1 MVPKECANI
10 IGDTWDGRVIPF
22 GRMQRAHLRARRV
35 PMNPRCKGEAP
46 MSTTPTRAKRRRQV
60 RIASKPKVPLPPQLQ
75 RVNLNAAGIDIGSE
89 EHWVAVPPGRD
100 REGQDVRRFGAFSG
114 DLCALA
120 DWLQRYEIETVA
132 MESTGV
138 YWIALYELLV
148 ERGFEVLLVDA
159 RRVRNVPGRK
169 TDVLDC
175 QWLQELHTYGLLR
188 GAFRPADQVCVLRSY
203 LRQRSMLVAYASHHI
218 QHMQKALEQM
228 NLKLAHV
235 VSDITGVTGM
245 GIIKA
250 ILGGERDPVKLAK
263 LRDPRCNSSEA
274 TIARALE
281 GHYREEH
288 LFALQQALEL
298 VEFYQ
303 RQITACDR
311 QIEACLQQFE
321 DRSPKTPLTDRPR
334 RRRRSGVAF
343 DARSYLYRITGVDL
357 TQIDSIE
364 ANTALTV
371 IGEIGLDMSRWP
383 TEKHFGSWLGLAP
396 GSKVSGGKR
405 LSGRTK
411 PSANRAAAALR
422 LAAQS
427 LNQSQSALGAYF
439 RRLKARLGAPKALT
453 AAAYKLARILY
464 RMLKYGAG
472 YVDQGE
478 TVYEERYRDRLLR
491 NLKRRAAELGFQ
503 LTEINSSTGQPALT

>member
-1 MVPKECANI
+1 
-10 IGDTWDGRVIPF
+10 
-22 GRMQRAHLRARRV
+22 
-35 PMNPRCKGEAP
+35 
-46 MSTTPTRAKRRRQV
+46 MSTTPTSSKQRRGV
-60 RIASKPKVPLPPQLQ
+60 RVVSQTKVPLPPQLK
-75 RVNLNAAGIDIGSE
+75 RVNLDAAGIDIGAA
-89 EHWVAVPPGRD
+89 EHWAAVPPGRNT
-100 REGQDVRRFGAFSG
+100 EGQDVRRFGAFTG
-114 DLCALA
+114 ELCALA
-120 DWLQRYEIETVA
+120 DWLKQCGIQTVA

-138 YWIALYELLV
+138 YWIPLYELLV

-159 RRVRNVPGRK
+159 RQAKNVPGRK

-188 GAFRPADQVCVLRSY
+188 GAFRPVDQVCILRSY
-203 LRQRSMLVAYASHHI
+203 LRQRSMLVSYASHHI

-228 NLKLAHV
+228 NLKLSHV
-235 VSDITGVTGM
+235 VSDITGLTGR

-250 ILGGERDPVKLAK
+250 ILSGERDPVKLAK
-263 LRDPRCNSSEA
+263 LRDPRCKSSEA
-274 TIARALE
+274 TVARALE

-288 LFALQQALEL
+288 LFTLQQAVEL

-303 RQITACDR
+303 QQMTACDR

-321 DRSPKTPLTDRPR
+321 EKSSETPVTTR
-334 RRRRSGVAF
+334 RRKRRRGIAF
-343 DARSYLYRITGVDL
+343 DARSYLYRMTGIDL

-364 ANTALTV
+364 GNTALTV
-371 IGEIGLDMSRWP
+371 ISEIGLDMNRWP

-453 AAAYKLARILY
+453 AAAYKLARIVY

-478 TVYEERYRDRLLR
+478 AVYEGRYRDRLLR

-503 LTEINSSTGQPALT
+503 LTAIELNSGQAALT

>member
-1 MVPKECANI
+1 
-10 IGDTWDGRVIPF
+10 
-22 GRMQRAHLRARRV
+22 
-35 PMNPRCKGEAP
+35 
-46 MSTTPTRAKRRRQV
+46 MSTTPTSSKQRRGV
-60 RIASKPKVPLPPQLQ
+60 RIVSKTKVPLPPQLK
-75 RVNLNAAGIDIGSE
+75 RVNLDAAGIDIGAE
-89 EHWVAVPPGRD
+89 EHWAAVPPGRNT
-100 REGQDVRRFGAFSG
+100 EGQDVRRFGAFTG
-114 DLCALA
+114 ELCALA
-120 DWLQRYEIETVA
+120 DWLKQCGIQTVA

-138 YWIALYELLV
+138 YWIPLYELLV

-159 RRVRNVPGRK
+159 RQAKNVPGRK

-188 GAFRPADQVCVLRSY
+188 GAFRPVDQVCILRSY
-203 LRQRSMLVAYASHHI
+203 LRQRSMLVSYASHHI

-228 NLKLAHV
+228 NLKLSHV
-235 VSDITGVTGM
+235 VSDITGLTGM

-250 ILGGERDPVKLAK
+250 ILSGERDPVKLAK
-263 LRDPRCNSSEA
+263 LRDPRCKSSEA
-274 TIARALE
+274 TVARALE

-288 LFALQQALEL
+288 LFTLQQAVEL

-303 RQITACDR
+303 QQMTACDR

-321 DRSPKTPLTDRPR
+321 EKSSETPMTTR
-334 RRRRSGVAF
+334 RRKRRRGIAF
-343 DARSYLYRITGVDL
+343 DARSYLYRMTGIDL

-364 ANTALTV
+364 GNTALTV
-371 IGEIGLDMSRWP
+371 ISEIGLDMSRWP

-464 RMLKYGAG
+464 RMLKYGAA

-503 LTEINSSTGQPALT
+503 LTAINSSTGQPALT

>member
-1 MVPKECANI
+1 
-10 IGDTWDGRVIPF
+10 
-22 GRMQRAHLRARRV
+22 
-35 PMNPRCKGEAP
+35 
-46 MSTTPTRAKRRRQV
+46 MSTTPTSSKQRRGV
-60 RIASKPKVPLPPQLQ
+60 RIVSKTKVPLPPQLK
-75 RVNLNAAGIDIGSE
+75 RVNLDAAGIDIGAE
-89 EHWVAVPPGRD
+89 EHWAAVPPGRNT
-100 REGQDVRRFGAFSG
+100 EGQDVRRFGAFTG
-114 DLCALA
+114 ELCALA
-120 DWLQRYEIETVA
+120 DWLKQCGIQTVA

-138 YWIALYELLV
+138 YWIPLYELLV

-159 RRVRNVPGRK
+159 RQAKNVPGRK

-188 GAFRPADQVCVLRSY
+188 GAFRPVDQVCILRSY
-203 LRQRSMLVAYASHHI
+203 LRQRSMLVSYASHHI

-228 NLKLAHV
+228 NLKLSHV
-235 VSDITGVTGM
+235 VSDITGLTGM

-250 ILGGERDPVKLAK
+250 ILSGERDPVKLAK
-263 LRDPRCNSSEA
+263 LRDPRCKSSEA
-274 TIARALE
+274 TVARALE

-288 LFALQQALEL
+288 LFTLQQAVEL

-303 RQITACDR
+303 QQMTACDR

-321 DRSPKTPLTDRPR
+321 EKSSETPVTTR
-334 RRRRSGVAF
+334 RRKRRRGIAF
-343 DARSYLYRITGVDL
+343 DARSYLYRMTGIDL

-364 ANTALTV
+364 GNTALTV
-371 IGEIGLDMSRWP
+371 ISEIGLDMSRWP

-453 AAAYKLARILY
+453 AAAYKLARIVY

-478 TVYEERYRDRLLR
+478 AVYEGRYRDRLLR

-503 LTEINSSTGQPALT
+503 LTAIELNSGQAALT

>member
-1 MVPKECANI
+1 
-10 IGDTWDGRVIPF
+10 
-22 GRMQRAHLRARRV
+22 
-35 PMNPRCKGEAP
+35 
-46 MSTTPTRAKRRRQV
+46 MSTTPTSSKQCRGV
-60 RIASKPKVPLPPQLQ
+60 RVVSKPKVPLPPQLK
-75 RVNLNAAGIDIGSE
+75 RVNLDAAGIDIGAE
-89 EHWVAVPPGRD
+89 EHWVAVPPSRDTEGR
-100 REGQDVRRFGAFSG
+100 DVRRFGAFTG
-114 DLCALA
+114 ELYALA
-120 DWLQRYEIETVA
+120 DWLKQCGIQTVA

-138 YWIALYELLV
+138 YWIPLYELLV
-148 ERGFEVLLVDA
+148 ERGFEVRLVDA
-159 RRVRNVPGRK
+159 RQAKNVPGRK

-188 GAFRPADQVCVLRSY
+188 GAFRPVDQVCILRSY
-203 LRQRSMLVAYASHHI
+203 LRQRSMLVSYASHHI

-228 NLKLAHV
+228 NLKLSHV
-235 VSDITGVTGM
+235 VSDITGLTGM

-250 ILGGERDPVKLAK
+250 ILSGERDPVKLAK
-263 LRDPRCNSSEA
+263 LRDPRCKSSQA
-274 TIARALE
+274 TVARALE

-288 LFALQQALEL
+288 LFTLQQAVEL

-303 RQITACDR
+303 QQMTACDR

-321 DRSPKTPLTDRPR
+321 EKSSETPVTTR
-334 RRRRSGVAF
+334 RRKRRRGIAF
-343 DARSYLYRITGVDL
+343 DARSYLYRMTGIDL

-364 ANTALTV
+364 GNTALTV
-371 IGEIGLDMSRWP
+371 ISEIGLDMSRWP

-453 AAAYKLARILY
+453 AAAYKLARIVY

-478 TVYEERYRDRLLR
+478 AAYEERYRDRLLQ

-503 LTEINSSTGQPALT
+503 LTAIELNSGQAALT

>member
-1 MVPKECANI
+1 LKCYLLM
-10 IGDTWDGRVIPF
+10 
-22 GRMQRAHLRARRV
+22 LARRKTS
-35 PMNPRCKGEAP
+35 P
-46 MSTTPTRAKRRRQV
+46 
-60 RIASKPKVPLPPQLQ
+60 
-75 RVNLNAAGIDIGSE
+75 
-89 EHWVAVPPGRD
+89 AV
-100 REGQDVRRFGAFSG
+100 
-114 DLCALA
+114 
-120 DWLQRYEIETVA
+120 
-132 MESTGV
+132 
-138 YWIALYELLV
+138 
-148 ERGFEVLLVDA
+148 
-159 RRVRNVPGRK
+159 K

-175 QWLQELHTYGLLR
+175 QWLQELHTYGLLP
-188 GAFRPADQVCVLRSY
+188 GAFRPVDQVCILRSY
-203 LRQRSMLVAYASHHI
+203 LRQRSMLVSYASHHI

-228 NLKLAHV
+228 NLKLSHV
-235 VSDITGVTGM
+235 VSDITGLTGM

-250 ILGGERDPVKLAK
+250 ILSGERDPVKLAK
-263 LRDPRCNSSEA
+263 LRDPRCKSSEA
-274 TIARALE
+274 TVARALE

-288 LFALQQALEL
+288 LFTLQQAVEL

-303 RQITACDR
+303 QQMTACDR

-321 DRSPKTPLTDRPR
+321 EKSSETPMTTR
-334 RRRRSGVAF
+334 RRKRRRGIAF
-343 DARSYLYRITGVDL
+343 DARSYLYRMTGIDL

-364 ANTALTV
+364 GNTALTV
-371 IGEIGLDMSRWP
+371 ISEIGLDMSRWP

-453 AAAYKLARILY
+453 AAAYKLARIVY

-478 TVYEERYRDRLLR
+478 AVYEGRYRDRLLR

-503 LTEINSSTGQPALT
+503 LTAIELNSGQAALT

>member
-1 MVPKECANI
+1 
-10 IGDTWDGRVIPF
+10 
-22 GRMQRAHLRARRV
+22 
-35 PMNPRCKGEAP
+35 
-46 MSTTPTRAKRRRQV
+46 MSTTPPRAQRRRQV
-60 RIASKPKVPLPPQLQ
+60 GTALKRKVPLPPQLKQ
-75 RVNLNAAGIDIGSE
+75 INLNAAGIDIGSE
-89 EHWVAVPPGRD
+89 EHWAAVPPGRD
-100 REGQDVRRFGAFSG
+100 REGWDVRRFEAFSG

-120 DWLQRYEIETVA
+120 DWLKQCEIETVA

-159 RRVRNVPGRK
+159 RRVKNVPGRK

-188 GAFRPADQVCVLRSY
+188 GAFRPADQVCILRSY
-203 LRQRSMLVAYASHHI
+203 LRQRAMLVAYASHHI

-235 VSDITGVTGM
+235 VSDITGLTGM

-250 ILGGERDPVKLAK
+250 ILKGERDPIELAK
-263 LRDPRCNSSEA
+263 LRDPRCKNSAA
-274 TIARALE
+274 TVARALE
-281 GHYREEH
+281 GHYRQEH
-288 LFALQQALEL
+288 LFALRQAVEL

-303 RQITACDR
+303 QQIAVCDC

-321 DRSPKTPLTDRPR
+321 DRRPETPLNARPR
-334 RRRRSGVAF
+334 RRRRSGVGF
-343 DARSYLYRITGVDL
+343 DARSYLYRVTGVDL

-364 ANTALTV
+364 VNTALTV

-396 GSKVSGGKR
+396 GNKVSGGKR

-422 LAAQS
+422 MAAQS

-453 AAAYKLARILY
+453 AAAYKLARLLY
-464 RMLKYGAG
+464 RMLKHGAG

-478 TVYEERYRDRLLR
+478 ATYEERYRDRLLR

-503 LTEINSSTGQPALT
+503 LTATSSSTGQQALT

>member
-1 MVPKECANI
+1 
-10 IGDTWDGRVIPF
+10 
-22 GRMQRAHLRARRV
+22 
-35 PMNPRCKGEAP
+35 
-46 MSTTPTRAKRRRQV
+46 MSTTPPRAQRRRQGGTALK
-60 RIASKPKVPLPPQLQ
+60 RKVLLPPQLKQ
-75 RVNLNAAGIDIGSE
+75 INLNAVGIDIGSE
-89 EHWVAVPPGRD
+89 EHWAAVPPGRD
-100 REGQDVRRFGAFSG
+100 REGQDVRRFEAFSG
-114 DLCALA
+114 SLCALA
-120 DWLQRYEIETVA
+120 DWLKQCEIETVA

-159 RRVRNVPGRK
+159 RRVKNVPGRK

-188 GAFRPADQVCVLRSY
+188 GAFRPADQVCILRSY
-203 LRQRSMLVAYASHHI
+203 LRQRAMLVAYASHHI

-228 NLKLAHV
+228 NLKLTHV
-235 VSDITGVTGM
+235 VSDITGLTGM

-250 ILGGERDPVKLAK
+250 ILKGERDPVELAK
-263 LRDPRCNSSEA
+263 LRDPRCKNSEA
-274 TIARALE
+274 TVARALE
-281 GHYREEH
+281 GHYRQEH
-288 LFALQQALEL
+288 LFSLQQAVEL

-303 RQITACDR
+303 KQIAACDC

-321 DRSPKTPLTDRPR
+321 DKNPETPLTARSR
-334 RRRRSGVAF
+334 KRRRSGVGF
-343 DARSYLYRITGVDL
+343 DARSYLYRMTGVDL

-422 LAAQS
+422 MAAQS

-464 RMLKYGAG
+464 RMLKHGAG

-478 TVYEERYRDRLLR
+478 AIYEERYRDRLLR

-503 LTEINSSTGQPALT
+503 LTVTSSSTGRQALT

>member
-1 MVPKECANI
+1 V
-10 IGDTWDGRVIPF
+10 
-22 GRMQRAHLRARRV
+22 
-35 PMNPRCKGEAP
+35 
-46 MSTTPTRAKRRRQV
+46 STTPTSKQRRGV
-60 RIASKPKVPLPPQLQ
+60 RIVSKTKVPLPPQLK
-75 RVNLNAAGIDIGSE
+75 RVNLNAAGIDIGAE
-89 EHWVAVPPGRD
+89 EHWAAVPPGRNT
-100 REGQDVRRFGAFSG
+100 EGQDVRRFGAFTG
-114 DLCALA
+114 ELCALA
-120 DWLQRYEIETVA
+120 DWLKQCGIQTVA

-159 RRVRNVPGRK
+159 RQAKNVPGRK

-188 GAFRPADQVCVLRSY
+188 GAFRPVDQVCILRSY
-203 LRQRSMLVAYASHHI
+203 LRQRSMLVSYASHHI

-235 VSDITGVTGM
+235 VSDITGLTGM

-250 ILGGERDPVKLAK
+250 ILSGERDPVKLAK
-263 LRDPRCNSSEA
+263 LRDPRCKSSEA
-274 TIARALE
+274 TVARALE

-288 LFALQQALEL
+288 LFTLQQAVEL

-303 RQITACDR
+303 QQMTACDR

-321 DRSPKTPLTDRPR
+321 EKSSETPVTTR
-334 RRRRSGVAF
+334 RRKRRRGIAF
-343 DARSYLYRITGVDL
+343 DARSYLYRMTGIDL

-364 ANTALTV
+364 GNTALTV
-371 IGEIGLDMSRWP
+371 ISEIGLDMNRWP

-453 AAAYKLARILY
+453 AAAYKLARIVY

-478 TVYEERYRDRLLR
+478 AVYEERYRDRLLR

-503 LTEINSSTGQPALT
+503 LTAIELNSGQVALT

>member
-1 MVPKECANI
+1 M
-10 IGDTWDGRVIPF
+10 
-22 GRMQRAHLRARRV
+22 
-35 PMNPRCKGEAP
+35 
-46 MSTTPTRAKRRRQV
+46 
-60 RIASKPKVPLPPQLQ
+60 PLPPQLK
-75 RVNLNAAGIDIGSE
+75 RVNLDAAGIDIGAE
-89 EHWVAVPPGRD
+89 EHWAAVPPGRD
-100 REGQDVRRFGAFSG
+100 TEGQDVRRFGAFTG
-114 DLCALA
+114 ELCALA
-120 DWLQRYEIETVA
+120 DWLKQCGIQTVA

-138 YWIALYELLV
+138 YWIPLYELLV

-159 RRVRNVPGRK
+159 RQAKNVPGRK

-188 GAFRPADQVCVLRSY
+188 GAFRPVDQVCILRSY
-203 LRQRSMLVAYASHHI
+203 LRQRSMLVSYASHHI

-228 NLKLAHV
+228 NLKLSHV
-235 VSDITGVTGM
+235 VSDITGLTGM

-250 ILGGERDPVKLAK
+250 ILSGERDPVKLAK
-263 LRDPRCNSSEA
+263 LRDPRCKSSEA
-274 TIARALE
+274 TVARALE

-288 LFALQQALEL
+288 LFTLQQAVEL

-303 RQITACDR
+303 QQTTACDR

-321 DRSPKTPLTDRPR
+321 EKSSETPVTTRRHKR
-334 RRRRSGVAF
+334 RRGIAF
-343 DARSYLYRITGVDL
+343 DARSYLYRMTGIDL

-371 IGEIGLDMSRWP
+371 ISEIGLDMSRWP

-453 AAAYKLARILY
+453 AAAYKLARIVY

-478 TVYEERYRDRLLR
+478 AAYEERYRDRLLR

-503 LTEINSSTGQPALT
+503 LTAIELNSGQAALT

>member
-1 MVPKECANI
+1 
-10 IGDTWDGRVIPF
+10 
-22 GRMQRAHLRARRV
+22 
-35 PMNPRCKGEAP
+35 
-46 MSTTPTRAKRRRQV
+46 
-60 RIASKPKVPLPPQLQ
+60 
-75 RVNLNAAGIDIGSE
+75 
-89 EHWVAVPPGRD
+89 
-100 REGQDVRRFGAFSG
+100 
-114 DLCALA
+114 
-120 DWLQRYEIETVA
+120 

-138 YWIALYELLV
+138 YWIPLYELLV

-159 RRVRNVPGRK
+159 RQAKNVPGRK

-188 GAFRPADQVCVLRSY
+188 GAFRPVDQVCILRSY
-203 LRQRSMLVAYASHHI
+203 LRQRSMLVSYASHHI

-228 NLKLAHV
+228 NLKLSHV
-235 VSDITGVTGM
+235 VSDITGLTGR

-250 ILGGERDPVKLAK
+250 ILSGERDPVKLAK
-263 LRDPRCNSSEA
+263 LRDPRCKSSEA
-274 TIARALE
+274 TVARALE

-288 LFALQQALEL
+288 LFTLQQAVEL

-303 RQITACDR
+303 QQMTACDR

-321 DRSPKTPLTDRPR
+321 EKSSETPVTTR
-334 RRRRSGVAF
+334 RRKRRRGIAF
-343 DARSYLYRITGVDL
+343 DARSYLYRMTGIDL

-364 ANTALTV
+364 GNTALTV
-371 IGEIGLDMSRWP
+371 ISEIGLDMSRWP

-453 AAAYKLARILY
+453 AAAYKLARIVY

-478 TVYEERYRDRLLR
+478 AVYEGRYRDRLLR

-503 LTEINSSTGQPALT
+503 LTAIELNSGQAALT

>member
-1 MVPKECANI
+1 V
-10 IGDTWDGRVIPF
+10 
-22 GRMQRAHLRARRV
+22 
-35 PMNPRCKGEAP
+35 
-46 MSTTPTRAKRRRQV
+46 STTPTSSKQRRGV
-60 RIASKPKVPLPPQLQ
+60 RIVSKTKVPLPPQLK
-75 RVNLNAAGIDIGSE
+75 RVNLDAAGIDIGAE
-89 EHWVAVPPGRD
+89 EHWAAVPPGRNT
-100 REGQDVRRFGAFSG
+100 EGQDVRRFGAFTG
-114 DLCALA
+114 ELCALA
-120 DWLQRYEIETVA
+120 DWLKQCGIQTVA

-138 YWIALYELLV
+138 YWIPLYELLV

-159 RRVRNVPGRK
+159 RQAKNVPGRK

-188 GAFRPADQVCVLRSY
+188 GAFRPVDQVCILRSY
-203 LRQRSMLVAYASHHI
+203 LRQRSMLVSYASHHI

-235 VSDITGVTGM
+235 VSDITGLTGM

-250 ILGGERDPVKLAK
+250 ILSGERDPVKLAK
-263 LRDPRCNSSEA
+263 LRDPRCKSSEA
-274 TIARALE
+274 TVARALE

-288 LFALQQALEL
+288 LFTLQQAVEL

-303 RQITACDR
+303 QQMTACDR

-321 DRSPKTPLTDRPR
+321 EKSSETPVTTR
-334 RRRRSGVAF
+334 RRKRRRGIAF
-343 DARSYLYRITGVDL
+343 DARSYLYRMTGIDL

-364 ANTALTV
+364 GNTALTV
-371 IGEIGLDMSRWP
+371 ISEIGLDMNRWP

-453 AAAYKLARILY
+453 AAAYKLARIVY

-478 TVYEERYRDRLLR
+478 AVYEERYRDRILR

-503 LTEINSSTGQPALT
+503 LTAIELNSGQVALT

>member
-1 MVPKECANI
+1 V
-10 IGDTWDGRVIPF
+10 
-22 GRMQRAHLRARRV
+22 
-35 PMNPRCKGEAP
+35 
-46 MSTTPTRAKRRRQV
+46 STTLTSSKQRRGV
-60 RIASKPKVPLPPQLQ
+60 RIVSKTKVPLPPQLK
-75 RVNLNAAGIDIGSE
+75 RVNLDAAGIDIGAE
-89 EHWVAVPPGRD
+89 EHWAAVPPGRNT
-100 REGQDVRRFGAFSG
+100 EGQDVRRFGAFTG
-114 DLCALA
+114 ELCALA
-120 DWLQRYEIETVA
+120 DWLKQCGIQTVA

-138 YWIALYELLV
+138 YWIPLYELLV

-159 RRVRNVPGRK
+159 RQAKNVPGRK

-188 GAFRPADQVCVLRSY
+188 GAFRPVDQVCILRSY
-203 LRQRSMLVAYASHHI
+203 LRQRSMLVSYASHHI

-228 NLKLAHV
+228 NLKLSHV
-235 VSDITGVTGM
+235 VSDITGLTGM
-245 GIIKA
+245 EIIKA
-250 ILGGERDPVKLAK
+250 ILSGERDPVKLAK
-263 LRDPRCNSSEA
+263 LRDPRCKSSEA
-274 TIARALE
+274 TVARALE

-288 LFALQQALEL
+288 LFTLQQAVEL

-303 RQITACDR
+303 QQMTACDR

-321 DRSPKTPLTDRPR
+321 EKSSETPVTTR
-334 RRRRSGVAF
+334 RRKRRRGIAF
-343 DARSYLYRITGVDL
+343 DARSYLYRMTGIDL

-364 ANTALTV
+364 GNTALTV
-371 IGEIGLDMSRWP
+371 ISEIGLDMSRWP

-453 AAAYKLARILY
+453 AAAYKLARIVY

-478 TVYEERYRDRLLR
+478 AAYEERYRDRLLR

-503 LTEINSSTGQPALT
+503 LTAIELNSGQAALT

>member
-1 MVPKECANI
+1 M
-10 IGDTWDGRVIPF
+10 
-22 GRMQRAHLRARRV
+22 
-35 PMNPRCKGEAP
+35 
-46 MSTTPTRAKRRRQV
+46 
-60 RIASKPKVPLPPQLQ
+60 
-75 RVNLNAAGIDIGSE
+75 
-89 EHWVAVPPGRD
+89 
-100 REGQDVRRFGAFSG
+100 
-114 DLCALA
+114 
-120 DWLQRYEIETVA
+120 
-132 MESTGV
+132 
-138 YWIALYELLV
+138 

-188 GAFRPADQVCVLRSY
+188 GAFRPVDQVCVLRSY

-303 RQITACDR
+303 RQITASDR

-427 LNQSQSALGAYF
+427 LNQSQSAIGAYF

-453 AAAYKLARILY
+453 AAGYKLARILY

-491 NLKRRAAELGFQ
+491 NLKRRAAELGFE
-503 LTEINSSTGQPALT
+503 LTAISSSTGQPALT

>member
-1 MVPKECANI
+1 
-10 IGDTWDGRVIPF
+10 
-22 GRMQRAHLRARRV
+22 
-35 PMNPRCKGEAP
+35 MNPLVKGGVP
-46 MSTTPTRAKRRRQV
+46 VSTTYTRGKRRREV
-60 RIASKPKVPLPPQLQ
+60 RIVSKRKVPIPPQLK
-75 RVNLNAAGIDIGSE
+75 RVHLNAAGIDIRSE
-89 EHWVAVPPGRD
+89 EHWVAVPPGRCP
-100 REGQDVRRFGAFSG
+100 EGQDVRRFGAFTG

-120 DWLQRYEIETVA
+120 GWLKRCEIETVA

-159 RRVRNVPGRK
+159 RRVKNVPGRK

-188 GAFRPADQVCVLRSY
+188 GAFRPADQVCILRSY
-203 LRQRSMLVAYASHHI
+203 LRQRSMLVTYASHHI

-245 GIIKA
+245 GILKA
-250 ILGGERDPVKLAK
+250 ILSGERNPIELAK
-263 LRDPRCNSSEA
+263 LRDPHCKNSEA
-274 TIARALE
+274 TVARALE

-288 LFALQQALEL
+288 LFALRQALEL

-303 RQITACDR
+303 NQITACDR
-311 QIEACLQQFE
+311 QIEACLQRFE
-321 DRSPKTPLTDRPR
+321 ERSLETPLTARPR

-396 GSKVSGGKR
+396 GSKVSGGKL

-453 AAAYKLARILY
+453 AAAYKLARIFY

-472 YVDQGE
+472 YVDQGQAA
-478 TVYEERYRDRLLR
+478 YEERYRDRLLR

-503 LTEINSSTGQPALT
+503 LTAISSTTGQPALT

>member
-1 MVPKECANI
+1 
-10 IGDTWDGRVIPF
+10 
-22 GRMQRAHLRARRV
+22 
-35 PMNPRCKGEAP
+35 
-46 MSTTPTRAKRRRQV
+46 MSTTPTSSKQRHGV
-60 RIASKPKVPLPPQLQ
+60 RVVSQPKVPLPPQLK
-75 RVNLNAAGIDIGSE
+75 RVNLDAAGIDIGAA
-89 EHWVAVPPGRD
+89 EHWAAVPPGRNT
-100 REGQDVRRFGAFSG
+100 EGQDVRRFGAFTG
-114 DLCALA
+114 ELCALA
-120 DWLQRYEIETVA
+120 DWLKQCGIQTVA

-138 YWIALYELLV
+138 YWIPLYELLV

-159 RRVRNVPGRK
+159 RQAKNVPGRK

-188 GAFRPADQVCVLRSY
+188 GAFRPVDQVCILRSY
-203 LRQRSMLVAYASHHI
+203 LRQRSMLVSYASHHI

-228 NLKLAHV
+228 NLKLSHV
-235 VSDITGVTGM
+235 VSDITGLTGR

-250 ILGGERDPVKLAK
+250 ILSGERDPVKLAK
-263 LRDPRCNSSEA
+263 LRDPRCKSSEA
-274 TIARALE
+274 TVARALE

-288 LFALQQALEL
+288 LFTLQQAVEL

-303 RQITACDR
+303 QQMTACDR

-321 DRSPKTPLTDRPR
+321 EKSSETPVTTR
-334 RRRRSGVAF
+334 RRKRRRGIAF
-343 DARSYLYRITGVDL
+343 DARSYLYRMTGIDL

-364 ANTALTV
+364 GNTALTV
-371 IGEIGLDMSRWP
+371 ISEIGLDMSRWP

-453 AAAYKLARILY
+453 AAAYKLARIVY

-478 TVYEERYRDRLLR
+478 AVYEGRYRDRLLR

-503 LTEINSSTGQPALT
+503 LTAIELNSGQAALT

>member
-1 MVPKECANI
+1 V
-10 IGDTWDGRVIPF
+10 
-22 GRMQRAHLRARRV
+22 
-35 PMNPRCKGEAP
+35 
-46 MSTTPTRAKRRRQV
+46 STTPTSSKQRRGV
-60 RIASKPKVPLPPQLQ
+60 RVVSQPKVPLPPQLK
-75 RVNLNAAGIDIGSE
+75 RVNLDAAGIDIGAE
-89 EHWVAVPPGRD
+89 EHWAAVPPGRNT
-100 REGQDVRRFGAFSG
+100 EGQDVRRFGAFTG
-114 DLCALA
+114 ELCALA
-120 DWLQRYEIETVA
+120 DWLKQCGIQTVA

-138 YWIALYELLV
+138 YWIPLYELLV

-159 RRVRNVPGRK
+159 RQAKNVPGRK

-188 GAFRPADQVCVLRSY
+188 GAFRPVDQVCILRSY
-203 LRQRSMLVAYASHHI
+203 LRQRSMLVSYASHHI

-228 NLKLAHV
+228 NLKLSHV
-235 VSDITGVTGM
+235 VSDITGLTGM

-250 ILGGERDPVKLAK
+250 ILSGERDPVKLAK
-263 LRDPRCNSSEA
+263 LRDPRCKSSEA
-274 TIARALE
+274 TVARALE

-288 LFALQQALEL
+288 LFTLQQAVEL

-303 RQITACDR
+303 QQMTACDR
-311 QIEACLQQFE
+311 QIEGCLQQFE
-321 DRSPKTPLTDRPR
+321 EKSSETPVTTR
-334 RRRRSGVAF
+334 RRKRRRGIAF
-343 DARSYLYRITGVDL
+343 DARSYLYRMTGIDL

-364 ANTALTV
+364 GNTALTV
-371 IGEIGLDMSRWP
+371 ISEIGLDMNRWP

-453 AAAYKLARILY
+453 AAAYKLARIVY

-478 TVYEERYRDRLLR
+478 AVYEERYRDRLLR

-503 LTEINSSTGQPALT
+503 LTAIELNSGQVALT

>member
-1 MVPKECANI
+1 MI
-10 IGDTWDGRVIPF
+10 TT
-22 GRMQRAHLRARRV
+22 
-35 PMNPRCKGEAP
+35 
-46 MSTTPTRAKRRRQV
+46 STPRAKRRRQV
-60 RIASKPKVPLPPQLQ
+60 RTASKPKVPLPPQLK
-75 RVNLNAAGIDIGSE
+75 RINLNAAGIDIGSE
-89 EHWVAVPPGRD
+89 EHWAAVPPGRD
-100 REGQDVRRFGAFSG
+100 PQAQDVRRFGAFTG

-120 DWLQRYEIETVA
+120 DWLKRCEIETVA

-138 YWIALYELLV
+138 YWISLYELLV

-159 RRVRNVPGRK
+159 RRVKNVPGRK

-188 GAFRPADQVCVLRSY
+188 GAFRPADQVCILRSY
-203 LRQRSMLVAYASHHI
+203 LRHRSMLVAYASHHI

-235 VSDITGVTGM
+235 VSDITGLTGM
-245 GIIKA
+245 AIIKA
-250 ILGGERDPVKLAK
+250 ILSGERDPVKLAK
-263 LRDPRCNSSEA
+263 LRDPRCKNSEA
-274 TIARALE
+274 TVARALE

-288 LFALQQALEL
+288 LFALQQAVEL
-298 VEFYQ
+298 VDFYQ
-303 RQITACDR
+303 HQITACDC

-321 DRSPKTPLTDRPR
+321 DKSTEIPLTARPR
-334 RRRRSGVAF
+334 RRRRTGVSF

-371 IGEIGLDMSRWP
+371 IGEIGLDLSRWP

-396 GSKVSGGKR
+396 GSKISGGKR
-405 LSGRTK
+405 LSSRTK

-422 LAAQS
+422 VAAQS

-464 RMLKYGAG
+464 RMLRHGAG
-472 YVDQGE
+472 YVDKGE
-478 TVYEERYRDRLLR
+478 AAYEERYRDRLLR

-503 LTEINSSTGQPALT
+503 LTAVSSSSGQPALT

>member
-1 MVPKECANI
+1 
-10 IGDTWDGRVIPF
+10 
-22 GRMQRAHLRARRV
+22 
-35 PMNPRCKGEAP
+35 
-46 MSTTPTRAKRRRQV
+46 
-60 RIASKPKVPLPPQLQ
+60 
-75 RVNLNAAGIDIGSE
+75 
-89 EHWVAVPPGRD
+89 
-100 REGQDVRRFGAFSG
+100 
-114 DLCALA
+114 
-120 DWLQRYEIETVA
+120 
-132 MESTGV
+132 
-138 YWIALYELLV
+138 
-148 ERGFEVLLVDA
+148 
-159 RRVRNVPGRK
+159 
-169 TDVLDC
+169 
-175 QWLQELHTYGLLR
+175 
-188 GAFRPADQVCVLRSY
+188 
-203 LRQRSMLVAYASHHI
+203 MLVAYASHHI

-235 VSDITGVTGM
+235 VSDITGLTGM

-250 ILGGERDPVKLAK
+250 ILKGERNPVELAK
-263 LRDPRCNSSEA
+263 LRDPRCKNSEA
-274 TIARALE
+274 TVARALE
-281 GHYREEH
+281 GHYRQEH
-288 LFALQQALEL
+288 LFSLQQAVEL

-303 RQITACDR
+303 KQVTACDC
-311 QIEACLQQFE
+311 QIEACLQRFE
-321 DRSPKTPLTDRPR
+321 SKSPEPLLNARR
-334 RRRRSGVAF
+334 HRRRRSGVAF
-343 DARSYLYRITGVDL
+343 DACSYLYRITGVDL

-396 GSKVSGGKR
+396 GNKVSGGKR

-422 LAAQS
+422 MAAQS
-427 LNQSQSALGAYF
+427 LNQSQSALRAYF

-478 TVYEERYRDRLLR
+478 AAYEERYHDRLLR

-503 LTEINSSTGQPALT
+503 LTAISPSSGQPELT

>member
-1 MVPKECANI
+1 V
-10 IGDTWDGRVIPF
+10 
-22 GRMQRAHLRARRV
+22 
-35 PMNPRCKGEAP
+35 
-46 MSTTPTRAKRRRQV
+46 STTPTSSKQRRGV
-60 RIASKPKVPLPPQLQ
+60 RIVSQPTVPLPPQLK
-75 RVNLNAAGIDIGSE
+75 RVNLDAAGIDIGAE
-89 EHWVAVPPGRD
+89 EHWAAVPPGRNT
-100 REGQDVRRFGAFSG
+100 EGQDVRRFGAFTG
-114 DLCALA
+114 ELCALA
-120 DWLQRYEIETVA
+120 DWLKQCGIQTVA

-138 YWIALYELLV
+138 YWIPLYELLV

-159 RRVRNVPGRK
+159 RQAKNVPGRK

-188 GAFRPADQVCVLRSY
+188 GAFRPVDQVCILRSY
-203 LRQRSMLVAYASHHI
+203 LRQRSMLVSYASHHI

-228 NLKLAHV
+228 NLKLSHV
-235 VSDITGVTGM
+235 VSDITGLTGM

-250 ILGGERDPVKLAK
+250 ILSGERDPVKLAK
-263 LRDPRCNSSEA
+263 LRDPRCKSSEA
-274 TIARALE
+274 TVARALE

-288 LFALQQALEL
+288 LFTLQQAVEL

-303 RQITACDR
+303 QQMTACDR

-321 DRSPKTPLTDRPR
+321 EKSSETPVTTR
-334 RRRRSGVAF
+334 RRKRRRGIAF
-343 DARSYLYRITGVDL
+343 DARSYLYRMTGIDL

-364 ANTALTV
+364 GNTALTV
-371 IGEIGLDMSRWP
+371 ISEIGLDMSRWP

-453 AAAYKLARILY
+453 AAAYKLARIVY

-478 TVYEERYRDRLLR
+478 AAYEERYRDRLLR

-503 LTEINSSTGQPALT
+503 LTAIELNSGQAALT

>member
-1 MVPKECANI
+1 
-10 IGDTWDGRVIPF
+10 
-22 GRMQRAHLRARRV
+22 
-35 PMNPRCKGEAP
+35 
-46 MSTTPTRAKRRRQV
+46 MSTTPTSSKQRRGV
-60 RIASKPKVPLPPQLQ
+60 RIVSKTKVPLPPQLK
-75 RVNLNAAGIDIGSE
+75 RVNLDAAGIDIGAA
-89 EHWVAVPPGRD
+89 EHWAAVPPGRNT
-100 REGQDVRRFGAFSG
+100 EGQDVRRFGAFTG
-114 DLCALA
+114 ELCALA
-120 DWLQRYEIETVA
+120 DWLKQCGIQTVA

-138 YWIALYELLV
+138 YWIPLYELLV

-159 RRVRNVPGRK
+159 RQAKNVPGRK

-188 GAFRPADQVCVLRSY
+188 GAFRPVDQVCILRSY
-203 LRQRSMLVAYASHHI
+203 LRQRSMLVSYASHHI

-228 NLKLAHV
+228 NLKLSHV
-235 VSDITGVTGM
+235 VSDITGLTGM

-250 ILGGERDPVKLAK
+250 ILSGERDPVKLAK
-263 LRDPRCNSSEA
+263 LRDPRCKSSEA
-274 TIARALE
+274 TVARALE

-288 LFALQQALEL
+288 LFTLQQAVEL

-303 RQITACDR
+303 QQMTACDR

-321 DRSPKTPLTDRPR
+321 EKSSETPVTTR
-334 RRRRSGVAF
+334 RRKRRRGIAF
-343 DARSYLYRITGVDL
+343 DARSYLYRMTGIDL

-364 ANTALTV
+364 GNTALTV
-371 IGEIGLDMSRWP
+371 ISEIGLDMSRWP

-453 AAAYKLARILY
+453 AAAYKLARIVY

-478 TVYEERYRDRLLR
+478 AVYEERYRDRLLR

-503 LTEINSSTGQPALT
+503 LTAIELNSGQAALT

>member
-1 MVPKECANI
+1 V
-10 IGDTWDGRVIPF
+10 
-22 GRMQRAHLRARRV
+22 
-35 PMNPRCKGEAP
+35 
-46 MSTTPTRAKRRRQV
+46 STTPTSSKQRRGV
-60 RIASKPKVPLPPQLQ
+60 RIVSKTKVPLPPQLK
-75 RVNLNAAGIDIGSE
+75 RVNLDAAGIDIGAE
-89 EHWVAVPPGRD
+89 EHWAAVPPGRNT
-100 REGQDVRRFGAFSG
+100 EGQDVRRFGAFTG
-114 DLCALA
+114 ELCALA
-120 DWLQRYEIETVA
+120 DWLKQCGIQTVA

-138 YWIALYELLV
+138 YWIPLYELLV

-159 RRVRNVPGRK
+159 RQAKNVPGRK

-188 GAFRPADQVCVLRSY
+188 GAFRPVDQVCILRSY
-203 LRQRSMLVAYASHHI
+203 LRQRSMLVSYASHHI

-228 NLKLAHV
+228 NLKLSHV
-235 VSDITGVTGM
+235 VSDITGLTGM

-250 ILGGERDPVKLAK
+250 ILSGERDPVKLAK
-263 LRDPRCNSSEA
+263 LRDPRCKSSEA
-274 TIARALE
+274 TVARALE

-288 LFALQQALEL
+288 LFTLQQAVEL

-303 RQITACDR
+303 QQMTACDR

-321 DRSPKTPLTDRPR
+321 EKSSETPMTTR
-334 RRRRSGVAF
+334 RRKRRRGIAF
-343 DARSYLYRITGVDL
+343 DARSYLYRMTGIDL

-364 ANTALTV
+364 GNTALTV
-371 IGEIGLDMSRWP
+371 ISEIGLDMSRWP

-453 AAAYKLARILY
+453 AAAYKLARIVY

-478 TVYEERYRDRLLR
+478 AAYEERYRDRLLR

-503 LTEINSSTGQPALT
+503 LTAIELNSGQAALT

>member
-1 MVPKECANI
+1 V
-10 IGDTWDGRVIPF
+10 
-22 GRMQRAHLRARRV
+22 
-35 PMNPRCKGEAP
+35 
-46 MSTTPTRAKRRRQV
+46 STTPTFSKQRRGV
-60 RIASKPKVPLPPQLQ
+60 RIVSKTKVPLPPQLK
-75 RVNLNAAGIDIGSE
+75 RVNLDAAGIDIGAE
-89 EHWVAVPPGRD
+89 EHWAAVPPGRNT
-100 REGQDVRRFGAFSG
+100 EGQDVRRFGAFTG
-114 DLCALA
+114 ELCALA
-120 DWLQRYEIETVA
+120 DWLKQCGIQTVA

-138 YWIALYELLV
+138 YWIPLYELLV

-159 RRVRNVPGRK
+159 RQAKNVPGRK

-188 GAFRPADQVCVLRSY
+188 GAFRPVDQVCILRSY
-203 LRQRSMLVAYASHHI
+203 LRQRSMLVSYASHHI

-228 NLKLAHV
+228 NLKLSHV
-235 VSDITGVTGM
+235 VSDITGLTGM

-250 ILGGERDPVKLAK
+250 ILSGERDPVKLAK
-263 LRDPRCNSSEA
+263 LRDPRCKSSEA
-274 TIARALE
+274 TVARALE

-288 LFALQQALEL
+288 LFTLQQAVEL

-303 RQITACDR
+303 QQMTACDR

-321 DRSPKTPLTDRPR
+321 EKSSETPMTTR
-334 RRRRSGVAF
+334 RRKRRRGIAF
-343 DARSYLYRITGVDL
+343 DARSYLYRMTGIDL

-364 ANTALTV
+364 GNTALTV
-371 IGEIGLDMSRWP
+371 ISEIGLDMSRWP

-453 AAAYKLARILY
+453 AAAYKLARIVY

-478 TVYEERYRDRLLR
+478 AVYEGRYRDRLLR

-503 LTEINSSTGQPALT
+503 LTAIELNSGQAALT

>member
-1 MVPKECANI
+1 
-10 IGDTWDGRVIPF
+10 
-22 GRMQRAHLRARRV
+22 
-35 PMNPRCKGEAP
+35 
-46 MSTTPTRAKRRRQV
+46 MSTAPTRAKRRREV
-60 RIASKPKVPLPPQLQ
+60 RIVSKHKIALPPQLK

-100 REGQDVRRFGAFSG
+100 REGREVRSFVAFTG

-120 DWLQRYEIETVA
+120 DWLKQCEIETVA
-132 MESTGV
+132 MKSTGV
-138 YWIALYELLV
+138 FWIALYELLV

-159 RRVRNVPGRK
+159 RQAKNVPGRK

-188 GAFRPADQVCVLRSY
+188 GAFRPIDQVCILRSY
-203 LRQRSMLVAYASHHI
+203 LRQRSMLVAYGSHHI

-235 VSDITGVTGM
+235 VSDITGMTGM

-250 ILGGERDPVKLAK
+250 ILSGERDPAKLAK
-263 LRDPRCNSSEA
+263 LRDPRCKNSEA
-274 TIARALE
+274 TVARALE

-288 LFALQQALEL
+288 LFALKQAVEL
-298 VEFYQ
+298 VDFYQ
-303 RQITACDR
+303 QQITACDR
-311 QIEACLQQFE
+311 EIEACLQQFKE
-321 DRSPKTPLTDRPR
+321 KSTETAGTTR
-334 RRRRSGVAF
+334 RRKRRRGRVTF
-343 DARSYLYRITGVDL
+343 DARSYLYRMTGIDL

-371 IGEIGLDMSRWP
+371 IGEVGLDMSRWP
-383 TEKHFGSWLGLAP
+383 TEKHFGSWLGLTP

-405 LSGRTK
+405 LSSRTK
-411 PSANRAAAALR
+411 PSANRAAAARR

-453 AAAYKLARILY
+453 AAAYKLARIFY

-478 TVYEERYRDRLLR
+478 NVYEERYRDRLLR
-491 NLKRRAAELGFQ
+491 NLKRRAAELGLE
-503 LTEINSSTGQPALT
+503 LTAIDSSTGQPALT

>member
-1 MVPKECANI
+1 
-10 IGDTWDGRVIPF
+10 
-22 GRMQRAHLRARRV
+22 
-35 PMNPRCKGEAP
+35 
-46 MSTTPTRAKRRRQV
+46 
-60 RIASKPKVPLPPQLQ
+60 
-75 RVNLNAAGIDIGSE
+75 
-89 EHWVAVPPGRD
+89 
-100 REGQDVRRFGAFSG
+100 
-114 DLCALA
+114 
-120 DWLQRYEIETVA
+120 

-138 YWIALYELLV
+138 YWIPLYELLV

-159 RRVRNVPGRK
+159 RQAKNVPGRK

-188 GAFRPADQVCVLRSY
+188 GAFRPVDQVCILRSY
-203 LRQRSMLVAYASHHI
+203 LRQRSMLVSYASHHI

-228 NLKLAHV
+228 NLKLSHV
-235 VSDITGVTGM
+235 VSDITGLTGM

-250 ILGGERDPVKLAK
+250 ILSGERDPVKLAK
-263 LRDPRCNSSEA
+263 LRDPRCKSSEA
-274 TIARALE
+274 TVARALE

-288 LFALQQALEL
+288 LFTLQQAVEL

-303 RQITACDR
+303 QQMTACDR

-321 DRSPKTPLTDRPR
+321 EKSSETPMTTR
-334 RRRRSGVAF
+334 RRKRRRGIAF
-343 DARSYLYRITGVDL
+343 DARSYLYRMTGIDL

-364 ANTALTV
+364 GNTALTV
-371 IGEIGLDMSRWP
+371 ISEIGLDMSRWP

-453 AAAYKLARILY
+453 AAAYKLARIVY

-478 TVYEERYRDRLLR
+478 AVYEGRYRDRLLR

-503 LTEINSSTGQPALT
+503 LTAIELNSGQAALT

>member
-1 MVPKECANI
+1 V
-10 IGDTWDGRVIPF
+10 
-22 GRMQRAHLRARRV
+22 
-35 PMNPRCKGEAP
+35 
-46 MSTTPTRAKRRRQV
+46 STTPTFSKQRRGV
-60 RIASKPKVPLPPQLQ
+60 RIVSKTKVPLPPQLK
-75 RVNLNAAGIDIGSE
+75 RVNLNAAGIDIGAE

-100 REGQDVRRFGAFSG
+100 TEGRDVRRFGAFTG
-114 DLCALA
+114 ELCALA
-120 DWLQRYEIETVA
+120 DWLKQCGIQTVA

-138 YWIALYELLV
+138 YWIPLYELLV

-159 RRVRNVPGRK
+159 RQARNVPGRK

-175 QWLQELHTYGLLR
+175 QWLQELQTYGLLR
-188 GAFRPADQVCVLRSY
+188 GAFRPVDQVCILRSY
-203 LRQRSMLVAYASHHI
+203 LRQRSMLVSYGSHHI

-228 NLKLAHV
+228 NLKLSHV
-235 VSDITGVTGM
+235 VSDITGLTGM

-250 ILGGERDPVKLAK
+250 ILSGERDPVKLAK
-263 LRDPRCNSSEA
+263 LRDPRCKSSEA
-274 TIARALE
+274 IVARSLE

-288 LFALQQALEL
+288 LFTLQQAVEL

-303 RQITACDR
+303 QQMTACDR
-311 QIEACLQQFE
+311 QIEACLRQFE
-321 DRSPKTPLTDRPR
+321 EKRSETPVTTR
-334 RRRRSGVAF
+334 RRKRRRGGIAF
-343 DARSYLYRITGVDL
+343 DARSYLYRMTGVDL
-357 TQIDSIE
+357 TQINSIE

-453 AAAYKLARILY
+453 AAAYKLARIVY

-478 TVYEERYRDRLLR
+478 AAYEERYRDRLLR
-491 NLKRRAAELGFQ
+491 NLKRRAAELGLQ
-503 LTEINSSTGQPALT
+503 LTAIELNSGQAALT

>member
-1 MVPKECANI
+1 
-10 IGDTWDGRVIPF
+10 
-22 GRMQRAHLRARRV
+22 
-35 PMNPRCKGEAP
+35 
-46 MSTTPTRAKRRRQV
+46 MSTTPTSSKQRRGV
-60 RIASKPKVPLPPQLQ
+60 RVVSQPKVPLPPQLK
-75 RVNLNAAGIDIGSE
+75 RVNLDAAGIDIGAE

-100 REGQDVRRFGAFSG
+100 TEGQDVRRFGAFTG
-114 DLCALA
+114 ELCALA
-120 DWLQRYEIETVA
+120 DWLKQCGIQTLA

-159 RRVRNVPGRK
+159 RQARNVPGRK

-188 GAFRPADQVCVLRSY
+188 GAFRPVDQVCILRSY
-203 LRQRSMLVAYASHHI
+203 LRQRSMLVSYASHHI

-235 VSDITGVTGM
+235 VSDITGLTGM
-245 GIIKA
+245 GIIKV
-250 ILGGERDPVKLAK
+250 ILSGERDPVKLAK
-263 LRDPRCNSSEA
+263 LRDPRCKSSEA
-274 TIARALE
+274 TVARALE

-288 LFALQQALEL
+288 LFTLQQAVEL

-303 RQITACDR
+303 QQMTACDR

-321 DRSPKTPLTDRPR
+321 EKSSETPVTTR
-334 RRRRSGVAF
+334 RRKRRRGIAF
-343 DARSYLYRITGVDL
+343 DARSYLYRMTGIDL

-364 ANTALTV
+364 GNTALTV
-371 IGEIGLDMSRWP
+371 ISEIGLDMSRWP

-453 AAAYKLARILY
+453 AAAYKLARIVY

-478 TVYEERYRDRLLR
+478 AVYEERYRDRILR

-503 LTEINSSTGQPALT
+503 LTAIELNSGQVALT

>member
-1 MVPKECANI
+1 V
-10 IGDTWDGRVIPF
+10 
-22 GRMQRAHLRARRV
+22 
-35 PMNPRCKGEAP
+35 
-46 MSTTPTRAKRRRQV
+46 STTPTSSKQRRGV
-60 RIASKPKVPLPPQLQ
+60 RVVSQPKVPLPPQLK
-75 RVNLNAAGIDIGSE
+75 RVNLDAAGIDIGAE
-89 EHWVAVPPGRD
+89 EHWAAVPPGRNT
-100 REGQDVRRFGAFSG
+100 EGQDVRRFGAFTG
-114 DLCALA
+114 ELCALA
-120 DWLQRYEIETVA
+120 DWLKQCGIQTVA

-138 YWIALYELLV
+138 YWIPLYELLV

-159 RRVRNVPGRK
+159 RQAKNVPGRK

-188 GAFRPADQVCVLRSY
+188 GAFRPVDQVCILRSY
-203 LRQRSMLVAYASHHI
+203 LRQRSMLVSYASHHI

-235 VSDITGVTGM
+235 VSDITGLTGM

-250 ILGGERDPVKLAK
+250 ILSGERDPVKLAK
-263 LRDPRCNSSEA
+263 LRDPRCKSSEA
-274 TIARALE
+274 TVARALE

-288 LFALQQALEL
+288 LFTLQQAVEL

-303 RQITACDR
+303 QQMTACDR

-321 DRSPKTPLTDRPR
+321 EKSSETPVTTR
-334 RRRRSGVAF
+334 RRKRRRGIAF
-343 DARSYLYRITGVDL
+343 DARSYLYRMTGIDL

-364 ANTALTV
+364 GNTALTV
-371 IGEIGLDMSRWP
+371 ISEIGLDMSRWP

-453 AAAYKLARILY
+453 AAAYKLARIVY

-478 TVYEERYRDRLLR
+478 AVYEERYRDRLLR

-503 LTEINSSTGQPALT
+503 LTAIELNSGQVALT

>member
-1 MVPKECANI
+1 V
-10 IGDTWDGRVIPF
+10 
-22 GRMQRAHLRARRV
+22 
-35 PMNPRCKGEAP
+35 
-46 MSTTPTRAKRRRQV
+46 STTPTRTLRRREV
-60 RIASKPKVPLPPQLQ
+60 PIVSKRKVALPPQLK
-75 RVNLNAAGIDIGSE
+75 RVNLNAAGIDIGAE
-89 EHWVAVPPGRD
+89 EHWTAVPPGRD
-100 REGQDVRRFGAFSG
+100 PEGQDVRRFGAFTG

-120 DWLQRYEIETVA
+120 DWLKRCEIETVA

-138 YWIALYELLV
+138 YWISLYELLV

-159 RRVRNVPGRK
+159 RQAKNVPGRK
-169 TDVLDC
+169 SDVLDC

-188 GAFRPADQVCVLRSY
+188 GAFRPVDQVCILRNY

-235 VSDITGVTGM
+235 VSDITGLTGM

-250 ILGGERDPVKLAK
+250 ILSGERDPVKLAK
-263 LRDPRCNSSEA
+263 LRDPRCKSSEA
-274 TIARALE
+274 TVARALE

-288 LFALQQALEL
+288 LFALQQAVEL
-298 VEFYQ
+298 VDFYQ
-303 RQITACDR
+303 RQISACDR

-321 DRSPKTPLTDRPR
+321 EKSTETPVTTRSRK
-334 RRRRSGVAF
+334 RRRSGMAF
-343 DARSYLYRITGVDL
+343 DARSYLYRMTGVDL

-396 GSKVSGGKR
+396 GSKISGGKR
-405 LSGRTK
+405 LSSRTK

-453 AAAYKLARILY
+453 AAAYKLARIFY

-478 TVYEERYRDRLLR
+478 AVYEERYRDRLLR

-503 LTEINSSTGQPALT
+503 LTTINSSTGRPALT

>member
-1 MVPKECANI
+1 
-10 IGDTWDGRVIPF
+10 
-22 GRMQRAHLRARRV
+22 
-35 PMNPRCKGEAP
+35 
-46 MSTTPTRAKRRRQV
+46 MSTTPTSSKQRRGV
-60 RIASKPKVPLPPQLQ
+60 RVVSQPKVPLPPQLK
-75 RVNLNAAGIDIGSE
+75 RVNLDAAGIDIGAE
-89 EHWVAVPPGRD
+89 EHWAAVPPGRNT
-100 REGQDVRRFGAFSG
+100 EGQDVRRFGAFTG
-114 DLCALA
+114 ELCALA
-120 DWLQRYEIETVA
+120 DWLKQCGIQTVA

-138 YWIALYELLV
+138 YWIPLYELLV

-159 RRVRNVPGRK
+159 RQAKNVPGRK

-188 GAFRPADQVCVLRSY
+188 GAFRPVDQVCILRSY
-203 LRQRSMLVAYASHHI
+203 LRQRSMLVSYASHHI

-228 NLKLAHV
+228 NLKLSHV
-235 VSDITGVTGM
+235 VSDITGLTGM

-250 ILGGERDPVKLAK
+250 ILSGERDPVKLAK
-263 LRDPRCNSSEA
+263 LRDPRCKSSEA
-274 TIARALE
+274 TVARALE

-288 LFALQQALEL
+288 LFTLQQAVEL

-303 RQITACDR
+303 QQMTACDR

-321 DRSPKTPLTDRPR
+321 EKSSETPVTTR
-334 RRRRSGVAF
+334 RRKRRRGIAF
-343 DARSYLYRITGVDL
+343 DARSYLYRMTGIDL

-364 ANTALTV
+364 GNTALTV
-371 IGEIGLDMSRWP
+371 ISEIGLDMSRWP

-453 AAAYKLARILY
+453 AAAYKLARIVY

-478 TVYEERYRDRLLR
+478 AAYEERYRDRLLR

-503 LTEINSSTGQPALT
+503 LTAIELNSGQAALT